1 MRPSILLEAKADL
14 LTFGMGENQT
24 RQIASKL
31 GQGLP
36 VSSLRDIR
44 GVCYAVKT
52 QDYQPGPAVECPS
65 FERECSSKRGYAVSC
80 RKQQDE
86 HDAVWGKTVIQRHG
100 DQIVVQNPPMPPLT
114 TQELDRVYALPYE
127 RMVPS
132 LL

>member
-65 FERECSSKRGYAVSC
+65 FERYVPLKGITPFPAASS
-80 RKQQDE
+80 
-86 HDAVWGKTVIQRHG
+86 
-100 DQIVVQNPPMPPLT
+100 
-114 TQELDRVYALPYE
+114 
-127 RMVPS
+127 RMSMTRCGEKP
-132 LL
+132 